1 VGPAFKWVFLIGA
14 WGAVFSSLLGV
25 WQAVPYV
32 FADFWRVVGGDQNA
46 PPVDTRGKA
55 YRAYLLFIAVVP
67 MAGLFVSFS
76 AVQKYYAVFGAL
88 FIPLVAVTLLVLNRR
103 KLVGD
108 RYRNRAVTIGVLIGA
123 VLLAL
128 AAGMIDVRD
137 RFGW

>member
-1 VGPAFKWVFLIGA
+1 
-14 WGAVFSSLLGV
+14 
-25 WQAVPYV
+25 
-32 FADFWRVVGGDQNA
+32 
-46 PPVDTRGKA
+46 
-55 YRAYLLFIAVVP
+55 
-67 MAGLFVSFS
+67 
-76 AVQKYYAVFGAL
+76 VFGAL